1 MKRYPSSFT
10 IRNIKID
17 PCVILAPMEG
27 VTNLVF
33 RRLIREIGG
42 TGLTYTEFVAS
53 KALAS
58 RGKQVLEM
66 AKFDPDEYPIAIQIF
81 GRKPKEMAEAA
92 KVVQDLGAT
101 IIDINMGCPSKKV
114 CAHSGGSALMKEPE
128 LALEIVRQVKQAIDI
143 PLTVKMRAGFDH
155 SLRNAPQL
163 AYACQEE
170 GAEMITVHWRT
181 REDLYGGMQEWDT
194 IRKVKEVVQVPVIG
208 NGDIIDIPS
217 AKMMLEKTS
226 CDGLMIGRGAMKN
239 PWALLEV
246 ASFLKGEEFHYPS
259 PQEKKELLFRF
270 LDRYYE
276 FFQHQKA
283 TLGKFKQVAKYF
295 CEALPNAKEFRKELL
310 RSQTIEDAR
319 QIIHEHFNS
328 TNA

>member
-1 MKRYPSSFT
+1 MQRYPSSFT

-42 TGLTYTEFVAS
+42 TGLTYTEFIAS

-58 RGKQVLEM
+58 RGKSVLEM

-81 GRKPKEMAEAA
+81 GRDPTQMAEAA
-92 KVVQDLGAT
+92 RVVQDLGAT

-128 LALEIVRQVKQAIDI
+128 LAIQIVREVKKAIEI
-143 PLTVKMRAGFDH
+143 PLTVKMRSGFDH

-181 REDLYGGMQEWDT
+181 RQDLYGGTQEWET
-194 IRKVKEVVQVPVIG
+194 IRSVKEAVTVPVIG
-208 NGDIIDIPS
+208 NGDIVDISS
-217 AKMMLEKTS
+217 AKKMFERTN
-226 CDGLMIGRGAMKN
+226 CDGLMVGRGAMKN
-239 PWALLEV
+239 PWSILEI
-246 ASFLKGEEFHYPS
+246 ASFLKGDAFVYPS
-259 PQEKKELLFRF
+259 PEQKKELLFRF

-283 TLGKFKQVAKYF
+283 TLGKFKQIAKYF
-295 CEALPNAKEFRKELL
+295 CEELPNAKSFRKELL
-310 RSQTIEDAR
+310 RSQTIEDAK
-319 QIIHEHFNS
+319 QIIHEHFYYLD
-328 TNA
+328 A

>member
-1 MKRYPSSFT
+1 MKYPSSFT
-10 IRNIKID
+10 IRDIKID
-17 PCVILAPMEG
+17 PAVILAPMEG

-42 TGLTYTEFVAS
+42 TGLTYTEFIAS
-53 KALAS
+53 SALAS
-58 RGKQVLEM
+58 KGKHVLEL

-81 GRKPKEMAEAA
+81 GRDPVQMAAA
-92 KVVQDLGAT
+92 ARVVQDLGAT

-114 CAHSGGSALMKEPE
+114 CAHSGGSALMKEPD
-128 LALEIVRQVKQAIDI
+128 LAIEIVRQVKQAIEI

-155 SLRNAPQL
+155 SFRNAPQL

-181 REDLYGGMQEWDT
+181 RKDLYGGVQEWDT
-194 IRKVKEVVQVPVIG
+194 IKKVKEMVSIPVIG

-217 AKMMLEKTS
+217 AKKMFAQTG

-239 PWALLEV
+239 PWALLEI
-246 ASFLKGEEFHYPS
+246 ASFLKGDDFLYPT

-295 CEALPNAKEFRKELL
+295 CEDLPDTQTFRKELL

-319 QIIHEHFNS
+319 EIIHEHFN
-328 TNA
+328 